1 MTRGSGPDR
10 GPGSRRGSSS
20 RRRLLA
26 GVATAG
32 AAALAGCSGLPFT
45 GDEERREAP
54 PSLPSDAVGPIDWP
68 ASPYPVTV
76 PASLADA
83 HETRAR
89 EMLAD
94 VPADPDV
101 PNAAVAAA
109 VGDDRER
116 ALRRADAAIP
126 EEWPVDTLSA
136 WRRRRGDAAE
146 VRGAYRAATGA
157 DDGSELA
164 ARRRAIRDDR
174 GALASGIEYRGE
186 SAVEA
191 VLAYEPVE
199 SLLGEC
205 ASYVEPRVTYPADPV
220 AEPFRAGEAVARVER
235 AAAAAADAEGVR
247 EAFLSERDGAAARWA
262 SLVAAADG
270 LRGSVSRT
278 HATVRERTDG
288 EDPLGDEDLS
298 GTVAQELAAVSET
311 RVESAAEDVERA
323 IDAGDHATA
332 VIESGTSLAE
342 IEALRATVEEIRGG
356 EHRDAPTEASVR
368 SAAER
373 ARTTVSEVVDRDDP
387 LATRLVRPGLEIVG
401 YVADR
406 IEEGYGSARRS
417 QAELAYADLY
427 ASAVPAAAAFVR
439 ERLEQADSGAN

>member
-1 MTRGSGPDR
+1 MTRGSGSDR
-10 GPGSRRGSSS
+10 GSDSRRGF
-20 RRRLLA
+20 LA

-32 AAALAGCSGLPFT
+32 AAAVAGCSALPFT
-45 GDEERREAP
+45 GDEERREQP
-54 PSLPSDAVGPIDWP
+54 VSLPSDAVGSIEWP
-68 ASPYPVTV
+68 ASPFPATV

-89 EMLAD
+89 GMLAD

-101 PNAAVAAA
+101 PNAAVATAI
-109 VGDDRER
+109 GDDREQ
-116 ALRRADAAIP
+116 AMRRVDAEIAD
-126 EEWPVDTLSA
+126 EWPVDALSA
-136 WRRRRGDAAE
+136 WRRRREDAAE
-146 VRGAYRAATGA
+146 VRGAYRAATGT
-157 DDGSELA
+157 DDGADLA
-164 ARRRAIRDDR
+164 AQRRAVRDDR

-199 SLLGEC
+199 SLLAEC
-205 ASYVEPRVTYPADPV
+205 ARNVRPRVTYPADPV

-235 AAAAAADAEGVR
+235 SRAAVADAAGLR
-247 EAFLSERDGAAARWA
+247 EAYLDGRDGAAPRWA

-278 HATVRERTDG
+278 RSTVRERTGG
-288 EDPLGDEDLS
+288 EEPLGDEDLS
-298 GTVAQELAAVSET
+298 GTVAQELVAVAELGIGST
-311 RVESAAEDVERA
+311 VEDVERA

-332 VIESGTSLAE
+332 AVEAGTALAE
-342 IEALRATVEEIRGG
+342 SEAYRTAINEIRDG
-356 EHRDAPTEASVR
+356 EHRDVPTEASVR
-368 SAAER
+368 STAER
-373 ARTTVSEVVDRDDP
+373 ARATVSEVVDADDP

-401 YVADR
+401 YVDDR
-406 IEEGYGSARRS
+406 IDEGYGSARRS

-439 ERLEQADSGAN
+439 ERLE